1 MKKGWHLFRHAAAM
15 ILRDLPGAL
24 RATLPPY
31 LIGAICLAVMIA
43 RWPEA
48 TLGGPSQEEIPL
60 PGAGYFLASTG
71 LWFSML
77 WMAVL
82 WHRWVLLGEKPGGA
96 VPPLYPG
103 RLAAYFWKGLLI
115 ALIIIPAVLIIAVT
129 VGFFLSGAGVPIAG
143 WMASFLIMAVALVI
157 FGRFCPV
164 LPAAAIG
171 RQMGLREGWR
181 ATAGATGPIVV
192 ASIMLAAVTT
202 LPPVIFTGA
211 VAIDVAAQIVVQ
223 WILAILGA
231 SLMTTI
237 YGHYVEG
244 LELT

>member
-24 RATLPPY
+24 RVTLPPY
-31 LIGAICLAVMIA
+31 LIGAICLAVMVT

-48 TLGGPSQEEIPL
+48 MIASPRPEEMPL
-60 PGAGYFLASTG
+60 PGLGFFAASIVM
-71 LWFSML
+71 WFSML

-82 WHRWVLLGEKPGGA
+82 WHRWVLLDEVPA
-96 VPPLYPG
+96 TVPPLYPR
-103 RLAAYFWKGLLI
+103 RLAVYFWQGLLI
-115 ALIIIPAVLIIAVT
+115 SFIMIPAILIIAVP
-129 VGFFLSGAGVPIAG
+129 VAFALPEAGVAISG
-143 WMASFLIMAVALVI
+143 WMASFLITAVALAI

-171 RQMGLREGWR
+171 RPMGLREGWR
-181 ATAGATGPIVV
+181 ATAGATGPIAV
-192 ASIMLAAVTT
+192 ASIPLAAVTT
-202 LPPVIFTGA
+202 LPPFVFTGA
-211 VAIDVAAQIVVQ
+211 MVIDVAVQIVVQ
-223 WILAILGA
+223 WILTILGA

>member
-1 MKKGWHLFRHAAAM
+1 MGKGWHLFRHAAAM
-15 ILRDLPGAL
+15 ILRDLPGTL
-24 RATLPPY
+24 RVTLPPY
-31 LIGAICLAVMIA
+31 VIGAICLTVLIA
-43 RWPEA
+43 QWPEA
-48 TLGGPSQEEIPL
+48 TLGGPSDDEMSL
-60 PGAGYFLASTG
+60 PGAGYFLASIG

-82 WHRWVLLGEKPGGA
+82 WHRWVLLGEVSEA
-96 VPPLYPG
+96 VPPLYPR

-115 ALIIIPAVLIIAVT
+115 SFILIPAILVVAIPAGIVL
-129 VGFFLSGAGVPIAG
+129 FGAGVPQAD
-143 WMASFLIMAVALVI
+143 LIMTFLTSAVALGI

-164 LPAAAIG
+164 LPAAAVG
-171 RQMGLREGWR
+171 RSMGLREGWA

-192 ASIMLAAVTT
+192 ASVLLAALTT
-202 LPPVIFTGA
+202 LPPLVFTG
-211 VAIDVAAQIVVQ
+211 VLLIDVVVQIVVQ
-223 WILAILGA
+223 WVLTLLGA